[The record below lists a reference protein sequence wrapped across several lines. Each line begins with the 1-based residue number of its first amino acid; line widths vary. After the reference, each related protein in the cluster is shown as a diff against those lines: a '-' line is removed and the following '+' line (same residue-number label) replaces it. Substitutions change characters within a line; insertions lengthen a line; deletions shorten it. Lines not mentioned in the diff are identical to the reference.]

1 MTDEPLPHAPT
12 DRLTALETGM
22 AHIREVAA
30 IRERQLSD
38 RIAELA
44 AHNHVQDMEAEK
56 QADRLGKEIEK
67 LRETAWSF
75 IKWLGGTLF
84 AVLSSVVLK
93 TLGLV

>member
-1 MTDEPLPHAPT
+1 MTDDTPRHAPT
-12 DRLTALETGM
+12 DRLTALEVSLTHM
-22 AHIREVAA
+22 
-30 IRERQLSD
+30 RERMG
-38 RIAELA
+38 ELH
-44 AHNHVQDMEAEK
+44 AHNRLQDMEAEK

-84 AVLSSVVLK
+84 AVLSSVILK